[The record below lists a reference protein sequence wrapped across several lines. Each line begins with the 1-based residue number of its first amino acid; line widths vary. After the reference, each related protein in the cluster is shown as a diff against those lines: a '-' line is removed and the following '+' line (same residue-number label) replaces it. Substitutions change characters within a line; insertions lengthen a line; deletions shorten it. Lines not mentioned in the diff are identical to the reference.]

1 MLLNMTYQSVFS
13 RIVLILRHSMLFL
26 AFKEFVILCL
36 SHKVFQL
43 FFLSHSNFNQPCG
56 LLGIFSVQL
65 FRRVLQF
72 LVDLKESARY
82 GGVT

>member
-1 MLLNMTYQSVFS
+1 
-13 RIVLILRHSMLFL
+13 MLFL